1 MDLLIPDYGLLF
13 WQLVVFSIVLTILAI
28 YVWKPVTE
36 ALRRRESIIEDSI
49 RSAEL
54 AKEEMMQIKADN
66 EMILKEARVQRDQL
80 LKDANNVANKIKEDA
95 KLETSKISQKMISDA
110 KDIIESEKNAALD
123 EVKNLVSTLS
133 LNIAEKLIREKL
145 KNDKSQ
151 QQLIEKFLIQFYT
164 TLT

>member
-13 WQLVVFSIVLTILAI
+13 WQLVVFLIVLTILAV

-66 EMILKEARVQRDQL
+66 EMVLKEARVQRDQL
-80 LKDANNVANKIKEDA
+80 LKDAHIVANKIKEDA
-95 KLETSKISQKMISDA
+95 KLETAKISQKMISDA
-110 KDIIESEKNAALD
+110 KDIIENEKNAALAD
-123 EVKNLVSTLS
+123 VKNLVSTLS

-151 QQLIEKFLIQFYT
+151 QQLVEKFLKEVKT
-164 TLT
+164 N

>member
-13 WQLVVFSIVLTILAI
+13 WQLIVFSIVLTILAI

-151 QQLIEKFLIQFYT
+151 QQLIEKFLKEVKIN
-164 TLT
+164 

>member
-28 YVWKPVTE
+28 CVWKPVTE

-151 QQLIEKFLIQFYT
+151 QQLIEKFLKEVKIN
-164 TLT
+164 

>member
-110 KDIIESEKNAALD
+110 KDIIESEKNAALA

-133 LNIAEKLIREKL
+133 LDIAEKLIREKL
-145 KNDKSQ
+145 NNDKSQ
-151 QQLIEKFLIQFYT
+151 QQLVEKFLKEVKVN
-164 TLT
+164 

>member
-133 LNIAEKLIREKL
+133 LDIAEKLIREKL

-151 QQLIEKFLIQFYT
+151 QQLIEKFLKEVKIN
-164 TLT
+164 

>member
-80 LKDANNVANKIKEDA
+80 LKDANNVAKKIKEDA

-151 QQLIEKFLIQFYT
+151 QQLIEKFLKEVKIN
-164 TLT
+164 